1 MKNTKQTP
9 SAPNFVPLM
18 ITRRCNLHCLHCSA
32 SQEQFLRK
40 DMTTNELLSTI
51 DELAAYKVFRIALT
65 GGEPLIHPDF
75 FVLANAVTKHPMRLQ
90 INTNATLVT
99 SKVVDNLKQ
108 LRRPPFIS
116 VSLDGITAETY
127 NRIRGQ
133 GSFIHMKRG
142 IKRLTAA
149 GLNVRPFVV
158 LSRLNY
164 QELPQIIE
172 FANSLGVRQVTL
184 STPAACGRAIRYEK
198 EMSLEPDL
206 HRKILETVLAIDSSN
221 PTLLDG
227 PWLDLAR
234 LYHTMKEGK
243 LQERKTSG
251 MSNNCNGAWTKAAIA
266 SDGTVAPCDMAFTCR
281 AGNVR
286 DTSFIKIWRDSP
298 VFIAIRKARG
308 MPLSQVHGCENCS
321 WHYICFGPCPA
332 GNYSRT
338 SIWPSSSPGC
348 KVRATCNLVCNGTN
362 RLIKEIIS

>member
-1 MKNTKQTP
+1 
-9 SAPNFVPLM
+9 
-18 ITRRCNLHCLHCSA
+18 
-32 SQEQFLRK
+32 
-40 DMTTNELLSTI
+40 MTTNELLSTI
-51 DELAAYKVFRIALT
+51 DELAACKVFRIALT

-75 FVLANAVTKHPMRLQ
+75 FVFANAVTKHPMRLQ

-108 LRRPPFIS
+108 LQRPPFIS

-127 NRIRGQ
+127 ERIRGQ

-172 FANSLGVRQVTL
+172 FAKSLGVRQVTL
-184 STPAACGRAIRYEK
+184 STPAACGRAVRHEK
-198 EMSLEPDL
+198 EMFLEPDI
-206 HRKILETVLAIDSSN
+206 HRKILETVLAIESSN

-227 PWLDLAR
+227 PWLDLAH
-234 LYHTMKEGK
+234 LYHAMQEGELQEGE
-243 LQERKTSG
+243 LQERKTG
-251 MSNNCNGAWTKAAIA
+251 GISNNCNGAWAKAAIA
-266 SDGTVAPCDMAFTCR
+266 SDGTVTPCDMAFTCR
-281 AGNVR
+281 AGNIR

-298 VFIAIRKARG
+298 VFMAIRNARG

-338 SIWPSSSPGC
+338 NIWPSSRPGC
-348 KVRATCNLVCNGTN
+348 MVRATCNLVCDGIN
-362 RLIKEIIS
+362 RLMKETIS